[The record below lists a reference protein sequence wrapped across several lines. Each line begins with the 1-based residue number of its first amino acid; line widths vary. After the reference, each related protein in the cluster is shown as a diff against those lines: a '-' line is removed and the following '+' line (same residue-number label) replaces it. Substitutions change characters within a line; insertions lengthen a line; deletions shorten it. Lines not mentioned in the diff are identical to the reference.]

1 MKTTDIL
8 ISKEELNF
16 YNFRVLVEEMLKR
29 RKNAIRKIA
38 RQNGVRCNWHSK
50 KFKGFIREQIKEQ
63 GITNWLRNVNN
74 SAWEAPRSA
83 KSGVTLRMVGADM
96 TPRYSAL
103 QYGINKEEF
112 LKFVESGLI
121 RKNHLLVERDV
132 KEWKPMTFEEKM
144 KIAVKVANECCQ

>member
-16 YNFRVLVEEMLKR
+16 YNFRMLVDVMLKR
-29 RKNAIRKIA
+29 RKDAIRQLA

-50 KFKGFIREQIKEQ
+50 KFKSFIREQIKEQ
-63 GITNWLRNVNN
+63 GITNWLSNVNN
-74 SAWEAPRSA
+74 SVWEAPRSA

-103 QYGINKEEF
+103 QYRINKEKF

-121 RKNHLLVERDV
+121 RKNHILVERDV
-132 KEWKPMTFEEKM
+132 KERKPMSFEQMM
-144 KIAVKVANECCQ
+144 KIAVKVANECCR